1 MGRAAQTTKIRG
13 MFVYPSQV
21 AAVVARHDEL
31 VRARVVI
38 DRVDNAD
45 VMVFRCETAERSDA
59 LALVPAIAES
69 VREVCKLRADIEL
82 CPTGELPDDGKVI
95 EDRRPIN

>member
-1 MGRAAQTTKIRG
+1 MGRADQTAKIRG

-59 LALVPAIAES
+59 LVLAIAES